1 MTHKRKILI
10 LFAHLDFQHSKLQR
24 AMVQEVRGL
33 PFIRFHDVLESYP
46 DFFIDVQQ
54 EREAL
59 GWADLVVFQFP
70 VYWYSTP
77 AILKHW
83 QDTVLTRG
91 YAYGD
96 GGDALRGKGFMVS
109 LSSGGNE
116 EAYTANGV
124 HRRPLDEYLYPLKQM
139 ARFCGMNWL
148 PPMVL
153 QGGHDL
159 ETTVIDAHAA
169 HYVQFL
175 EKYARGEQ
183 P

>member
-1 MTHKRKILI
+1 MNDERKILI
-10 LFAHLDFQHSKLQR
+10 LFAHLDFQHSILQR
-24 AMVQEVRGL
+24 AMVQAVRGL

-59 GWADLVVFQFP
+59 KWADLMVFQFP

-91 YAYGD
+91 YAYGE
-96 GGDALRGKGFMVS
+96 GGNALHGKDFMVS
-109 LSSGGNE
+109 VSSGGNE
-116 EAYTANGV
+116 EAYTATGV
-124 HRRPLDEYLYPLKQM
+124 HRRPIGEYLYPLKQM

-159 ETTVIDAHAA
+159 EGAVIDAHAGN
-169 HYVQFL
+169 YVQFL
-175 EKYARGEQ
+175 EKYARGDQ